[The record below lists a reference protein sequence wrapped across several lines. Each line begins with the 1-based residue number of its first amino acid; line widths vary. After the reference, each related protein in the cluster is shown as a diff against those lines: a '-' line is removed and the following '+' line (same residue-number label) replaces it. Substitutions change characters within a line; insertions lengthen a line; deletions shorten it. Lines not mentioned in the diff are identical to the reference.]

1 MAEASASVVFTGN
14 QGGIGD
20 NTGSAAILDRA
31 QDFMPYAER
40 ALVRRDQQKRIDAQA
55 KAQKEQDRKKG
66 WYNLAKTIEAGDIW
80 RPAVDKQNEMMNN
93 IFVEMTDLVQKGF
106 NPEDVYSEAGK
117 KFLER
122 KKELE
127 LFTKEQQTAEGLVK
141 GYYQKIND
149 PKLKGLVDEDFAQDW
164 FSKLEALPVEQK
176 AEFAMTSSPI
186 LPKVNYDDIMP
197 VLTPKSTTTVDQN
210 GMTRTTTVFPNK
222 ESIGILVDKGLD
234 GDPKVQQ
241 VYEAGI
247 AQGDWSDEEG
257 FKDYFTEKI
266 IAKEGSKN
274 SEVIMGSPSS
284 GIDINVGGTGGNKK
298 WNIGATSE
306 SFDGADYEG
315 QTNTY
320 GLNWAGTGDE
330 PKETYFKDK
339 DGKELLGKPIGF
351 RRKADGTYK
360 VKVAVTTEDQKPMF
374 STENYDSE
382 AKPKRK
388 EVVEEWVDFSTNK
401 DRLDSMYGGDLKAE
415 LDRLRGAKKD
425 FSKIATSAAEKLSK
439 GKSSSPKSDVPT
451 ITTKEQFDSLPKGTE
466 YRKADG
472 KLYVKG

>member
-20 NTGSAAILDRA
+20 NTGSAAILDKA

-210 GMTRTTTVFPNK
+210 GMTRTTTVSPNK

-234 GDPKVQQ
+234 GNPQVQQ

-247 AQGDWSDEEG
+247 VKGDWSDKEG

-274 SEVIMGSPSS
+274 SEVIVGSTTSNNNSNGGSNSDYSVTASYNSKFDPNGKMKGKTNAVTIIPNTQNVKAIPFFDGQKQYVSMGQFTVHQDIKDGNESFVVEADVYDPDEEGKVNYLTNQPVYTKTRKKFYVDPNEMAEGGANTNYKTVSS
-284 GIDINVGGTGGNKK
+284 LIGEDLQNYIGREVGG
-298 WNIGATSE
+298 
-306 SFDGADYEG
+306 
-315 QTNTY
+315 
-320 GLNWAGTGDE
+320 
-330 PKETYFKDK
+330 
-339 DGKELLGKPIGF
+339 
-351 RRKADGTYK
+351 
-360 VKVAVTTEDQKPMF
+360 
-374 STENYDSE
+374 
-382 AKPKRK
+382 AKPSGGQAK
-388 EVVEEWVDFSTNK
+388 S
-401 DRLDSMYGGDLKAE
+401 DSG
-415 LDRLRGAKKD
+415 
-425 FSKIATSAAEKLSK
+425 SKYTIK
-439 GKSSSPKSDVPT
+439 GKTYTLSQLEGMGY
-451 ITTKEQFDSLPKGTE
+451 TKEQVE
-466 YRKADG
+466 QYKA
-472 KLYVKG
+472 K